1 MLKKKRFRIIGLQ
14 LVILD
19 NEEYNVRL
27 TERAKAVE
35 KNEKAKKKI
44 HITYKTRKNI
54 TVPEC
59 MGSLAELYL
68 AEIPSI
74 RSCKNYSGDLNI

>member
-1 MLKKKRFRIIGLQ
+1 M
-14 LVILD
+14 
-19 NEEYNVRL
+19 
-27 TERAKAVE
+27 
-35 KNEKAKKKI
+35 
-44 HITYKTRKNI
+44 

-74 RSCKNYSGDLNI
+74 RSCKNYSGDLNIYNPEVFKLVLPPFGRHY

>member
-1 MLKKKRFRIIGLQ
+1 MKKQ
-14 LVILD
+14 
-19 NEEYNVRL
+19 
-27 TERAKAVE
+27 
-35 KNEKAKKKI
+35 KKKI

-74 RSCKNYSGDLNI
+74 RSCKNYSGDLNIYNPEVFKLVLPPFGRHY